1 MRGLRRTEKFKTD
14 KPSNQNRSE
23 SDGEPA
29 KPKGR
34 PGRAREPSARRTVSG
49 RTEEQRA
56 EYRNLKER
64 METGV
69 RSGESRGRESGSGA
83 PKEPLPGEIGKQGKA
98 GAES

>member
-14 KPSNQNRSE
+14 KPSNLNRSE

-34 PGRAREPSARRTVSG
+34 PGRTEAATARRAGRG

-56 EYRNLKER
+56 EYQNRKGR
-64 METGV
+64 METGATE
-69 RSGESRGRESGSGA
+69 GESREAQAERSTEGTTAGGDRE
-83 PKEPLPGEIGKQGKA
+83 EGKS

>member
-1 MRGLRRTEKFKTD
+1 MQGLRRTEKFETD

-34 PGRAREPSARRTVSG
+34 PGRAREPSARRTGRG

-56 EYRNLKER
+56 EYQNRKDGMATGRTEEENEHRRNR
-64 METGV
+64 C
-69 RSGESRGRESGSGA
+69 
-83 PKEPLPGEIGKQGKA
+83 QGKT
-98 GAES
+98 GRREKKGQKAE